1 MALPAL
7 QETKNYLRI
16 QTNAQDSVV
25 TDLLASAKSWAESRI
40 GRRIT
45 ASSQVLSTLWAG
57 RDPFWQSIIYLPFFP
72 VNATGLVLTDADG
85 ETVDADTYTVDG
97 DAGELVAIAPD
108 WFSNPPYEATA
119 DVGLSAG
126 SEYASKEPEL
136 RALIIGLTAIL
147 HLQRSP
153 NAISDSG
160 SGGVSVS
167 YQSENALPRHLN
179 SIVESFRG
187 RRVA

>member
-1 MALPAL
+1 MALPTL

-16 QTNAQDSVV
+16 QTSAQDSVV
-25 TDLLASAKSWAESRI
+25 TDLLASAKSWAESLI

-45 ASSQVLSTLWAG
+45 ASCQVMGTLWAT

-85 ETVDADTYTVDG
+85 ETVPADTYTVDG
-97 DAGELVAIAPD
+97 DAGKLVAIAPD

-126 SEYASKEPEL
+126 SEYAGKEPEL
-136 RALIIGLTAIL
+136 RALIIGLAAIL
-147 HLQRSP
+147 YHQSNP
-153 NAISDSG
+153 NATQDSAG
-160 SGGVSVS
+160 GGVFVS
-167 YQSENALPRHLN
+167 YFGANAIPPHLN
-179 SIVESFRG
+179 TIVMSFRG
-187 RRVA
+187 MRVA

>member
-1 MALPAL
+1 MALPTL

-16 QTNAQDSVV
+16 QTSAQDSVV
-25 TDLLASAKSWAESRI
+25 TDLLASAKSWAESLI

-45 ASSQVLSTLWAG
+45 ATSQVMGTLWAG

-85 ETVDADTYTVDG
+85 ETVDPATYTVDG
-97 DAGELVAIAPD
+97 DAGKLTTVPPD

-126 SEYASKEPEL
+126 SEYALKEPEL

-167 YQSENALPRHLN
+167 YQTANAIPPHLN
-179 SIVESFRG
+179 TIVMSFRG
-187 RRVA
+187 MRVA